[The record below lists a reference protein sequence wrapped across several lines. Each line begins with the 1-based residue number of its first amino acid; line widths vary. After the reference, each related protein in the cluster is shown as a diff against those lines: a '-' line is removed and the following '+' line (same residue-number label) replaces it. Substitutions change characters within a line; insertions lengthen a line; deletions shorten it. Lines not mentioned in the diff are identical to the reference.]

1 MPQDNNF
8 QHAKYSR
15 SNPGDRVAYP
25 VFQEGERYESPGWF
39 ASMGQ
44 NAKRLSDA
52 GVRGMVFVSGLPYGD
67 LFGVGRLDEVGGL
80 KRGYSRGIP
89 GIESLLTLLRPAS
102 NQILSES
109 DTLKPPL
116 ANAPEVQR
124 QLDVLANDA
133 GNFSSESMAMFQRA
147 IDQHDQRERP
157 LRLGRFVWSSLN
169 HHLGRV
175 KAAFDLIEFLE
186 QWAQE
191 LSLSANERLVVHVH
205 GHAGQV
211 LSLMSNLIA
220 RGESSNRQIL
230 FQVLAA
236 HYERTHDAE
245 VTTDRLETLYRKLT
259 EQPFLGGAALDVV
272 TYGTPVRGGWETDG
286 LGHLLHFVNHRPVR
300 GDGKQW
306 LAKMELPQIAW
317 ELPIVSGGDYVQQLA
332 LAGTD
337 VVPALQQDELVIQE
351 LCEIVEP
358 YDGFERW
365 LECAR
370 RGTRCQNDGS
380 CLLVDYHVD
389 GESSPRTH
397 LFGHACYTEK
407 RAMLF
412 NTTELVN
419 RLY

>member
-1 MPQDNNF
+1 MPPDNNF

-25 VFQEGERYESPGWF
+25 VFQEVERYESSGWL
-39 ASMGQ
+39 ASMGEM
-44 NAKRLSDA
+44 AKRMSGA
-52 GVRGMVFVSGLPYGD
+52 GARGMLFVSGLPYDD
-67 LFGVGRLDEVGGL
+67 LFGVDRLDEVGGL

-102 NQILSES
+102 NHVVTTS

-116 ANAPEVQR
+116 VNSPDVQKE
-124 QLDVLANDA
+124 LDRAAKDV
-133 GNFSSESMAMFQRA
+133 GNFSAESVAMFQHA
-147 IDQHDQRERP
+147 IDQHDQEERR
-157 LRLGRFVWSSLN
+157 LRLGRYVWSSQN

-191 LSLSANERLVVHVH
+191 LSLSTSERFVIHAH

-211 LSLMSNLIA
+211 LSLVSNLIA
-220 RGESSNRQIL
+220 PGESSNRQIL

-245 VTTDRLETLYRKLT
+245 VTTDRLESLYRKLT
-259 EQPFLGGAALDVV
+259 EQPFLGGAVLDVV
-272 TYGTPVRGGWETDG
+272 TYGTPVRGGWEVEG

-317 ELPIVSGGDYVQQLA
+317 ELPLVSGGDYVQQLA
-332 LAGTD
+332 VAGTD
-337 VVPALQQDELVIQE
+337 IVPMPQDELVNQE
-351 LCEIVEP
+351 LREIVEP

-370 RGTRCQNDGS
+370 RGTRCQNDGK
-380 CLLVDYHVD
+380 CLLVDYLVN
-389 GESSPRTH
+389 GEASPRAH
-397 LFGHACYTEK
+397 LYGHACYTEN

-412 NTTELVN
+412 NTSEIVN